1 MVTSV
6 GEQIW
11 KDTYGFDFVSR
22 SPGDGA
28 NADPTMGYKN
38 CLKADFSKFAEKCR
52 KKGGVFKC
60 CSSG

>member
-11 KDTYGFDFVSR
+11 KETYGFDFVSR

-38 CLKADFSKFAEKCR
+38 CLKAEYSKFARKCR
-52 KKGGVFKC
+52 KKGGLIDH
-60 CSSG
+60 SM